1 MAVRMD
7 YTTLSL
13 TDVET
18 ELHAIARDAA
28 AVFGGLDA
36 RQLNW
41 KANAESWT
49 IAQCFDHLLHANR
62 EMFLKIDAA
71 LDRTRPRTFW
81 QRVPLLPRMFGRLLV
96 TSQSP
101 EGTRKFKAPG
111 KAAPAASAID
121 ADIVARFAAY
131 QREAA
136 ARVQAIDRG
145 NAAATV
151 MVSPFAS
158 FITYS
163 VLDGCRLIAAHERR
177 HFEQA
182 RRVTQAAGFPP
193 AG

>member
-1 MAVRMD
+1 MTID
-7 YTTLSL
+7 YTALSL
-13 TDVET
+13 AEVER
-18 ELHAIARDAA
+18 ELEAIGRDADA
-28 AVFGGLDA
+28 QFGRLDA

-41 KANAESWT
+41 KPAADSWSV
-49 IAQCFDHLLHANR
+49 AQCLEHLLHANR

-101 EGTRKFKAPG
+101 EATRKFKAPG

-136 ARVQAIDRG
+136 ARVQAIEQG
-145 NAAATV
+145 GVAGAI

-163 VLDGCRLIAAHERR
+163 VLDGCRLIAAHQWR
-177 HFEQA
+177 HVAQA
-182 RRVTQAAGFPP
+182 RRVMSAPGFPP
-193 AG
+193 AS